1 MAVAARKDDSRNS
14 KKKVKIDSTLD
25 PSTGGLPSVKESEL
39 AWFIVALGAIGT
51 RVDGA

>member
-14 KKKVKIDSTLD
+14 KKVKIDSTLD